1 MSFSSF
7 LTAKEESQ
15 EVNFEGIGYIKASR
29 HCHVFYPV
37 FKIIVWLCV
46 SVWLIKDER
55 FICFSLSWEE
65 IGEVVNSLPT
75 VCFSLVTHRWLHK
88 YIVTNMLII
97 ILPILP
103 IYLFPWFYIVKWS
116 LKLLSQCIT
125 KVPYDHWCLANL
137 FSLNIKHGF
146 CLLVLCIL

>member
-1 MSFSSF
+1 MRCPFLLF

-65 IGEVVNSLPT
+65 IGKVNPLPT
-75 VCFSLVTHRWLHK
+75 VCFSLVTHRWLQVHSHQHVD
-88 YIVTNMLII
+88 YYTTYLAHLSFSLI
-97 ILPILP
+97 L
-103 IYLFPWFYIVKWS
+103 YCQMIVKTF
-116 LKLLSQCIT
+116 IT
-125 KVPYDHWCLANL
+125 MHYQSAVWPLMSSKSVFFFFFLT
-137 FSLNIKHGF
+137 LNMDF
-146 CLLVLCIL
+146 VC